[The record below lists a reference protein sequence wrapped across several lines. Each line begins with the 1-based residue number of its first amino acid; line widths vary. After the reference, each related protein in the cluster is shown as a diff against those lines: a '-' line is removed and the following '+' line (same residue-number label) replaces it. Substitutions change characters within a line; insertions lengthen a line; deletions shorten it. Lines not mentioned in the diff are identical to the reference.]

1 MSAETAAQRS
11 RTNIC
16 EYLVIGRSLDEIE
29 DYGPNGFRIMSRK
42 LCHSVPGPKQLVS
55 ASQGMIDPGLN

>member
-1 MSAETAAQRS
+1 MPAEKVLQRS

-16 EYLVIGRSLDEIE
+16 EYLVTGRSLDEIE

-55 ASQGMIDPGLN
+55 AS